1 LFASGPARAPYP
13 GSGDDGTFPRSTGAG
28 NGRVPDA
35 WGPDVEDGGG
45 EHDGDWHEDPA
56 HRPGTRWLR
65 LAAIVAVL
73 LVAVV
78 GGLIA
83 YNLNGAQDQPP
94 AAQGST
100 SSSPSA
106 SRPARTPV
114 DIAAVS
120 DFDPQG
126 DPAEEHPELAPLA
139 VDGQPGT
146 AWQTLT
152 YRNNPR
158 LGGLKSGVGLLVDLG
173 RASKVGRVRL
183 TLLGTP
189 TSVEILAAPDA
200 DTAPTSTDGLDRV
213 AARDNAGERVTLD
226 LADPVTTRYLVV
238 WLTSLPPAPGGY
250 QGRIAEIAVSS

>member
-1 LFASGPARAPYP
+1 LFASGPARTPYP
-13 GSGDDGTFPRSTGAG
+13 GSGDDGTVARSTGAG

-35 WGPDVEDGGG
+35 WGPDVE
-45 EHDGDWHEDPA
+45 HQGDDEDWDEGPPR
-56 HRPGTRWLR
+56 RPGTRWLR
-65 LAAIVAVL
+65 LAAILAVL

-83 YNLNGAQDQPP
+83 YNLNNRSQDQPT

-100 SSSPSA
+100 PSSPSA

-114 DIAAVS
+114 DVSAVS

-126 DPAEEHPELAPLA
+126 DPPEEHPELAPLA

-173 RASKVGRVRL
+173 KASKVGRVRL
-183 TLLGTP
+183 SLLGTP
-189 TSVEILAAPDA
+189 TSVEILAAPGT

-213 AARDNAGERVTLD
+213 AAQDNAGERVTLD
-226 LADPVTTRYLVV
+226 LKAPVSTRYLVV